1 MTAGVVAEERERQG
15 AAGAG
20 LGADRLDG
28 AGRGGWGASNSR
40 KEAGRTAVVAA
51 LGVGIFLAA
60 LDISIVNA
68 VLPVV
73 ATEFGADLA
82 TIQWVATVYLL
93 VQSVLLLAAGRLG
106 DMWGHK
112 RLYLGGLAV
121 FVLASVGCA
130 LATSTPTLV
139 GARAVQAVGA
149 SMLFANLAA
158 IMMAAFPPE
167 QRGRAVGIQATIVYV
182 GLATGAPLGGWLTDA
197 LGWRSVFWVNVPLG
211 IAALALGWRMAPADT
226 PAGRQEP
233 FDLAG
238 SAVYVLGLG
247 LLLLGL
253 NQGPA
258 WGWTS
263 LATIGCLLLAGL
275 LLAAWVALELRN
287 STPMIDLRLFG
298 QRAFSAP
305 VLSAML
311 CYGSLSATFLLP
323 FALIQGR
330 GLSPAQV
337 GLILTCQPVVMAITA
352 SISGPLSDRI
362 GSRAPATAGLL
373 IVSVALFLL
382 SRLQGSTPIEQI
394 AAVLLL
400 TGLGIGLFTSPNSSA
415 VLGAVPARRRGV
427 ANGVLGTA
435 RTLGMVLGIGVAGA
449 VYTTALGTAGTP
461 APEAILGAAGAGLLV
476 GSGIALLGA
485 LTSATRPVQDAPGT
499 A

>member
-1 MTAGVVAEERERQG
+1 
-15 AAGAG
+15 
-20 LGADRLDG
+20 
-28 AGRGGWGASNSR
+28 
-40 KEAGRTAVVAA
+40 
-51 LGVGIFLAA
+51 
-60 LDISIVNA
+60 
-68 VLPVV
+68 
-73 ATEFGADLA
+73 
-82 TIQWVATVYLL
+82 
-93 VQSVLLLAAGRLG
+93 
-106 DMWGHK
+106 
-112 RLYLGGLAV
+112 
-121 FVLASVGCA
+121 
-130 LATSTPTLV
+130 
-139 GARAVQAVGA
+139 
-149 SMLFANLAA
+149 
-158 IMMAAFPPE
+158 MMAAFPPE

-211 IAALALGWRMAPADT
+211 VAALALGWRVAPADS

-247 LLLLGL
+247 LLLVGL

-258 WGWTS
+258 WGWAS
-263 LATIGCLLLAGL
+263 PATIGCLLLAGL
-275 LLAAWVALELRN
+275 LLGAWVWLELRLP
-287 STPMIDLRLFG
+287 SPMIDLRLFR

-311 CYGSLSATFLLP
+311 CYASLSATFLLP

-337 GLILTCQPVVMAITA
+337 GLILTCQPVVMAVTA

-373 IVSVALFLL
+373 LVSLALFLL
-382 SRLQGSTPIEQI
+382 SRLQGSTPIWQI
-394 AAVLLL
+394 AAVLLF

-427 ANGVLGTA
+427 ANGVLGTS

-449 VYTTALGTAGTP
+449 VYTTALGAAGAP
-461 APEAILGAAGAGLLV
+461 GPEAILGAAGAGLLV

-485 LTSATRPVQDAPGT
+485 LASATRPVHDAG
-499 A
+499 AGA